1 MSKLKK
7 KLDYVLAAKLP
18 KITGKQ
24 KMKNRSTDRLLT
36 LPALHQKIKKIDYNK
51 QLDPFIKKMSINE
64 SIKMREKDLSSFKR
78 NKMIGYVE
86 PESIQQRKNAK
97 FYYND
102 LTPNRNL
109 NGFNFY
115 NFLSQKKLKNYCEK
129 FINYDRQSYVNDTGR
144 SFLNYKM
151 TINTALKNEIE

>member
-1 MSKLKK
+1 MCKITKK
-7 KLDYVLAAKLP
+7 IDYVLASKLP
-18 KITGKQ
+18 KITDKQ
-24 KMKNRSTDRLLT
+24 KIKNREGERLLT
-36 LPALHQKIKKIDYNK
+36 LPTLHQKTKKIDYNK

-64 SIKMREKDLSSFKR
+64 LIKMREKDLANFKR

-109 NGFNFY
+109 NGFNIY

-129 FINYDRQSYVNDTGR
+129 FILYDRQSFVNDADR
-144 SFLNYKM
+144 SFRNYKM
-151 TINTALKNEIE
+151 TVNTALKNEIE